1 MYDQVDEHNIP
12 KSAGI
17 PRVIYISAIVGII
30 AIFAILSLVFAN
42 SSANHAWPASE
53 SLTVPLAAPK

>member
-1 MYDQVDEHNIP
+1 MYDQVDERNVP

-30 AIFAILSLVFAN
+30 AIFMMLTLVFSIAEPTT
-42 SSANHAWPASE
+42 AGPA
-53 SLTVPLAAPK
+53 VRP

>member
-1 MYDQVDEHNIP
+1 MYDQVDERNVP

-30 AIFAILSLVFAN
+30 AIFMMLTLVFSN
-42 SSANHAWPASE
+42 SGANHGWPS
-53 SLTVPLAAPK
+53 SSTLTVPLSK